1 VQFSGTVTIHAPR
14 DRVWAFVDDP
24 HQVGSCAPGVESV
37 DVHDDGTVTA
47 HAKVTVGP
55 MSFRFDVAGEYTE
68 RVEPER
74 AAVRG
79 RARAPGTAVD
89 GTSQMS
95 LRDADDGGTIMD
107 WSADVQFSGTI
118 ANIGARLIRGTAN
131 RLIAEGFSCVKSRLE
146 GDGHPDG

>member
-1 VQFSGTVTIHAPR
+1 MQFSGTVTINAPR

-47 HAKVTVGP
+47 HAKVSVGP
-55 MSFRFDVAGEYTE
+55 IGFKFDAAGEYTE
-68 RVEPER
+68 RVEGER

-79 RARAPGTAVD
+79 RAKAPGTAVD
-89 GTSQMS
+89 GTAQMT

-118 ANIGARLIRGTAN
+118 ASLGARLIQGTAN
-131 RLIAEGFSCVKSRLE
+131 RLIGQAFTCVKSKLE
-146 GDGHPDG
+146 GPGED